1 MSALLISFYVM
12 LCVDFLPILF
22 FLLKRK
28 TIFPNLL
35 IFSFLVSSF
44 LSQIIS
50 YILFS
55 LHQTTLPLMIVYY
68 IFSTFIVIAF
78 YYKNFQLNKIS
89 IFTIATVYFLVT
101 GFFVFKD
108 YHMSSFG
115 VTSNA
120 FCIILSIYAL
130 IVSIMKNNKSSSR
143 LNLGFTYSILFYNSG
158 AIFLFGILP
167 FLTSLTQN
175 FWVMHNIVEMISKLM
190 ISYSVWKSSKM
201 ILSTAPKEMD

>member
-22 FLLKRK
+22 FLLKRN
-28 TIFPNLL
+28 TINPNLL

-55 LHQTTLPLMIVYY
+55 FGQTTLPLMIVYY
-68 IFSTFIVIAF
+68 ILSTFIVIAF
-78 YYKNFQLNKIS
+78 YFKNFQLNKIS
-89 IFTIATVYFLVT
+89 IFTIATLYFLVT

-108 YHMSSFG
+108 YHMSTFG
-115 VTSNA
+115 VISNII
-120 FCIILSIYAL
+120 CTILSLYAL
-130 IVSIMKNNKSSSR
+130 VVSIIKNNKSSSKI
-143 LNLGFTYSILFYNSG
+143 NFGFTFSILFYNSG

-175 FWVMHNIVEMISKLM
+175 FWVMHNIIEMISKLM
-190 ISYSVWKSSKM
+190 ISYSIWKSSK
-201 ILSTAPKEMD
+201 

>member
-28 TIFPNLL
+28 TINPNLL

-55 LHQTTLPLMIVYY
+55 FGQTTLPLMIVYS
-68 IFSTFIVIAF
+68 ILSTFIVIAF
-78 YYKNFQLNKIS
+78 YFKNFQLNKIS
-89 IFTIATVYFLVT
+89 IFTIATLYFLVT

-108 YHMSSFG
+108 YHMSTFG
-115 VTSNA
+115 VTSNII
-120 FCIILSIYAL
+120 CTILSLYAL
-130 IVSIMKNNKSSSR
+130 VVSIIKNNKSSTKI
-143 LNLGFTYSILFYNSG
+143 NFGFTFSILFYNSG

-190 ISYSVWKSSKM
+190 ISYSILKSSK
-201 ILSTAPKEMD
+201 

>member
-1 MSALLISFYVM
+1 M
-12 LCVDFLPILF
+12 
-22 FLLKRK
+22 
-28 TIFPNLL
+28 L
-35 IFSFLVSSF
+35 IFSLLVSSF

-55 LHQTTLPLMIVYY
+55 FGQTTLPLMIVYS
-68 IFSTFIVIAF
+68 ILSTFIVIAF

-120 FCIILSIYAL
+120 VCTILSIYAL
-130 IVSIMKNNKSSSR
+130 VVSVIKNNKSLST
-143 LNLGFTYSILFYNSG
+143 LNLGFTYSILFYNTG

-167 FLTSLTQN
+167 FLTNLTKDI
-175 FWVMHNIVEMISKLM
+175 WVIHNLIEMISKLM
-190 ISYSVWKSSKM
+190 ISYSIWKSSK
-201 ILSTAPKEMD
+201 SAPYPQKVID